1 MQNIK
6 ELRSELVEN
15 FNKAVNNKISIKKSV
30 SVAMAGD
37 KVLKSVLVELAYNA
51 QVGKVKSIEFME
63 Y

>member
-15 FNKAVNNKISIKKSV
+15 FNKAVKNEISIKKSV
-30 SVAMAGD
+30 SVATAGD

-51 QVGKVKSIEFME
+51 QVGKVKQIEFME

>member
-6 ELRSELVEN
+6 DLRSELVEN
-15 FNKAVNNKISIKKSV
+15 FNKAVKGDISIQKSV
-30 SVAMAGD
+30 SVSMAGD

-51 QVGKVKSIEFME
+51 QVGKVKNIEFME

>member
-15 FNKAVNNKISIKKSV
+15 FNKAVNNEISIKKSV

-37 KVLKSVLVELAYNA
+37 KVLKSVLVELTYNA
-51 QVGKVKSIEFME
+51 QVGKVKNIEFME

>member
-6 ELRSELVEN
+6 DLRSELVSN
-15 FNKAVNNKISIKKSV
+15 FNKAVNDEISIKKAVAV
-30 SVAMAGD
+30 SNAGD

-51 QVGKVKSIEFME
+51 QFGKVKSIEFME